1 MWEKQTQGKILD
13 LTILLLYAKK
23 VPTATLGLATYVS
36 GKRSESA
43 HIPENGHDAGS
54 ARVRAFSFVRWFW
67 FSTGQQRINKHTP
80 HLAPRRQTLL
90 MGPVGGDDTAAAAAV
105 LKRELDG
112 APSRPAPL
120 PRWGA
125 LANRRGTKRHG

>member
-1 MWEKQTQGKILD
+1 MMLA
-13 LTILLLYAKK
+13 LLASAPSHSRAL
-23 VPTATLGLATYVS
+23 VP
-36 GKRSESA
+36 
-43 HIPENGHDAGS
+43 
-54 ARVRAFSFVRWFW
+54 W

-90 MGPVGGDDTAAAAAV
+90 MGPVGGEDTAAAAAV
-105 LKRELDG
+105 LKRELEG

-120 PRWGA
+120 PRWDA